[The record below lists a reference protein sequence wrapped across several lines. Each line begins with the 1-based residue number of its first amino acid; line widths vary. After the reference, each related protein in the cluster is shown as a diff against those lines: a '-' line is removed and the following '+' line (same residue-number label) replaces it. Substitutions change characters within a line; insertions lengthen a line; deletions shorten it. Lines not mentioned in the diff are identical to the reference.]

1 MIVPKSVA
9 EKIDEVYRE
18 LAHVN
23 EQDRH
28 IWIQYEFLSWQWL
41 LLVLLS
47 IIPWLVW
54 WKLRKKESTSRLLYG
69 AFFVMWFSML
79 LDSFGTEL
87 GLWDYRYEILP
98 FLPSFIPWDLSIL
111 PVFFMFLVQIKPR
124 VSHKLKALIYSAVS
138 AFIGEPIFEWL
149 GLYQTLNWSVF
160 YSFPIYYLKFLI
172 GYFFAMNNR
181 FEPLN
186 TK

>member
-98 FLPSFIPWDLSIL
+98 F
-111 PVFFMFLVQIKPR
+111 
-124 VSHKLKALIYSAVS
+124 
-138 AFIGEPIFEWL
+138 
-149 GLYQTLNWSVF
+149 
-160 YSFPIYYLKFLI
+160 
-172 GYFFAMNNR
+172 FFAASSRFMNGHLLYSI
-181 FEPLN
+181 FLYVCFHVCY
-186 TK
+186 